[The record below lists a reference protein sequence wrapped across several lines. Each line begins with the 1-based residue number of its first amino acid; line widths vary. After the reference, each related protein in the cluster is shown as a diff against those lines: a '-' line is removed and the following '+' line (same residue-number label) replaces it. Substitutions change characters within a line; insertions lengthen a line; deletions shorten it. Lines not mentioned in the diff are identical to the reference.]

1 MKVILLAGGFGTRLS
16 EYTETIPKPMVMI
29 GDKPIIW
36 HIMHRY
42 SLFGHKE
49 FILALGYKQAAFK
62 DYFLNYKIL
71 NSDFSINLENSE
83 INLHNKQK
91 IDWNV
96 NLISTGINTMTGGR
110 VKRVEKYT
118 DGETCLLTYGDGL
131 SDVNI
136 DELIDFHKSHGK
148 LVTMTAVRPNARFGE
163 LQISGNTITSFE
175 EKPQTNQGWI
185 NGGFFVLE
193 PEFFKLIDSDE
204 TVLEKEPLEKA
215 CELNELMAY
224 KHEGFWQCM
233 DTKRD
238 WQILEDHYRSTNVP
252 WLIK

>member
-16 EYTETIPKPMVMI
+16 EYTESIPKPMVMI

-36 HIMHRY
+36 HIMKRY

-49 FILALGYKQAAFK
+49 FILALGYKQEAFK

-83 INLHNKQK
+83 VNLHKKQK
-91 IDWNV
+91 IDWTV

-175 EKPQTNQGWI
+175 EKPQTNQGWV
-185 NGGFFVLE
+185 NGGFFVIE
-193 PEFFKLIDSDE
+193 PEFFKLIGNDE

-238 WQILEDHYRSTNVP
+238 WQVLEDHYKSTKIP